1 MTVRIP
7 LFLAVAL
14 LVTACN
20 PTVQFDEPMPPSR
33 WNLPNIPKAYRG
45 TLLDRDGE
53 VDIVIGKDT
62 IRTHT
67 ETLVHGED
75 CLLRRMA
82 GHLVLSQ
89 PVAETGQWEVI
100 VLRKEGDEMV
110 LGVFEDD
117 DRFLRR
123 MGTLLELDP
132 ERLKA
137 PGTPGYRYSL
147 LRPTAK
153 EFKVLL
159 KEQLYEADDPVPL
172 PKGGTVKP

>member
-1 MTVRIP
+1 MTRKYFGTDGI
-7 LFLAVAL
+7 
-14 LVTACN
+14 
-20 PTVQFDEPMPPSR
+20 
-33 WNLPNIPKAYRG
+33 RG
-45 TLLDRDGE
+45 TANTPPMTPEIAMRLGMAAGKYFRTTSPRRHS
-53 VDIVIGKDT
+53 VVIGKDT
-62 IRTHT
+62 IRTQT
-67 ETLVHGED
+67 ETLVNGED
-75 CLLRRMA
+75 FLLRRMA

-123 MGTLLELDP
+123 MGTLLEVDP